1 MGKRQYQRFGN
12 KLGHAPG
19 SLIYSGKW
27 ETPFSV
33 TLTQYSTE
41 DLKTFT
47 IDDPLKIPE
56 YVSDNHK
63 NWCIIESLNNPEFI
77 EIIGKRNGLSEL
89 QMEDIMSV
97 RGLPKV
103 EYGKLGTLIS
113 IRRPIFSIEEG
124 FKTEHMTFY
133 LRDNALLVFRESNDD
148 FFSPIFKRL
157 TIPGSRLRYLGIN
170 YLLYA
175 ILDLVVDHYMHLLDL
190 LNEQIQ
196 EAEDVM
202 LKNTTTQVIQ
212 QLTETKRTINLCQ
225 RYVGPTHILI
235 LDILS
240 ASNHLSGDH
249 MQAFYQ
255 DLDDHLTQTKSQ
267 LEFMKDH
274 AKDLVEFHA
283 TLLSTKTNQVMTMLT
298 ILSSIFIPLTFI
310 AGIYGMNFEVMPELK
325 WANGYYYA
333 LTFMGGIGIIMFVW
347 MKTRKWF

>member
-1 MGKRQYQRFGN
+1 MGKRHYLRYGN

-19 SLIYSGKW
+19 TLLYTGKW

-33 TLTQYSTE
+33 ILTQYSPEEVNTLSFDNPTE
-41 DLKTFT
+41 IQDQMST
-47 IDDPLKIPE
+47 E
-56 YVSDNHK
+56 HN
-63 NWCIIESLNNPEFI
+63 NWCIIESLNNAEHI
-77 EIIGKRNGLSEL
+77 ELIGKKNGLSEL

-113 IRRPIFSIEEG
+113 IRRPIFTNEEG
-124 FKTEHMTFY
+124 FRSEHMTLY
-133 LRDNALLVFRESNDD
+133 LRDNALFLFRETNDD
-148 FFSPIFKRL
+148 FFQPLFKRL
-157 TIPGSRLRYLGIN
+157 SIPGSRLRNRDCN

-175 ILDLVVDHYMHLLDL
+175 ILDLVVDHYMHILDL

-196 EAEDVM
+196 DLEDVM
-202 LKNTTTQVIQ
+202 LKNTSTEIIQ
-212 QLTETKRTINLCQ
+212 QITESKRTINLCQ
-225 RYVGPTHILI
+225 RYVTPTHSLI
-235 LDILS
+235 LDILK
-240 ASNHLSGDH
+240 ANNHLSKDD

-255 DLDDHLTQTKSQ
+255 DLDDHLSQTKSQ

-310 AGIYGMNFEVMPELK
+310 AGVYGMNFEVMPELK
-325 WANGYYYA
+325 WANGYYYV
-333 LTFMGGIGIIMFVW
+333 LTAMGGVGLIMFVW